1 MDELLKL
8 QVCNDRVEIE
18 LEGLIDSST
27 LSTIP
32 LIS

>member
-8 QVCNDRVEIE
+8 QVCNDRVAIE